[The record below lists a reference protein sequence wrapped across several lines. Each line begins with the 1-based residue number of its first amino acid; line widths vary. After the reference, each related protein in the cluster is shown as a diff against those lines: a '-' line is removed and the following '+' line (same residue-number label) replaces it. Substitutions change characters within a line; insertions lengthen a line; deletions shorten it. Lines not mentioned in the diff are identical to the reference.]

1 MSEVPTIGP
10 RNNQPCVATTTS
22 VTMEGFDVVEGLTD
36 EVFAWLERQ
45 GVAPS
50 GPPFV
55 RIVTGDMTAE
65 LDRDPVT
72 ALRASRSRTRS
83 LTNQLHRS
91 RTDLASAQT
100 RRRYIPVCCSA
111 RRKEFAQSYTSRR

>member
-1 MSEVPTIGP
+1 MREVPTIGP
-10 RNNQPCVATTTS
+10 RNNQPYVAIATA
-22 VTMEGFDVVEGLTD
+22 VTMEGFDGVEGLAD

-55 RIVTGDMTAE
+55 RIVTNDMTAE
-65 LDRDPVT
+65 LNRELVT
-72 ALRASRSRTRS
+72 ALRSSSSRARS
-83 LTNQLHRS
+83 LTNQLQGC
-91 RTDLASAQT
+91 RTDLASVQT
-100 RRRYIPVCCSA
+100 GRPYIPVCCSA